1 MAPFFR
7 LASIVAA
14 ALLSATLIQASAI
27 PAPVLTP
34 QSSNPGLAKDEHF
47 EILEKRGGVITS
59 CRVPGTIA
67 LTFDDGPFAYT
78 NRLLDILK
86 DRGVKA
92 TFFVN
97 GHNIG
102 DIYHYD
108 WVVKRAYREGHQIA
122 SHTWSHADLTS
133 LSYNQINTQMVQLD
147 NALKSIIGVR
157 PIYMRPPFGNLNSAV
172 TEYLDDHGYKIVKWR
187 VDTNDWAH
195 PHNIDASLNAYR
207 RAGGSGFI
215 VLQHDTFESTVN
227 DLVPRAIDYA
237 KGRGW
242 ELVTVGE
249 CLGVSQDNWY
259 RS

>member
-7 LASIVAA
+7 IASIAAA
-14 ALLSATLIQASAI
+14 ALLSVPLIQASAI

-47 EILEKRGGVITS
+47 GILEKRGGIITS
-59 CRVPGTIA
+59 CKVPGTIA
-67 LTFDDGPFAYT
+67 LTFDDGPYMYT
-78 NRLLDILK
+78 NHLLDTLK
-86 DRGVKA
+86 ERGVKA

-97 GHNIG
+97 GHNVG
-102 DIYHYD
+102 DIYQYD

-122 SHTWSHADLTS
+122 SHTWAHADLAT
-133 LSYNQINTQMVQLD
+133 LSYDQINTQMVQLD

-157 PIYMRPPFGNLNSAV
+157 PVYMRPPYGNLNSAA
-172 TEYLDDHGYKIVKWR
+172 TEYLNDHGYKIVKWR

-195 PHNIDASLNAYR
+195 PNDVDQSFDAYKH
-207 RAGGSGFI
+207 AGGPGFI
-215 VLQHDTFESTVN
+215 ALQHDTYESTVN

-237 KGRGW
+237 KSRGW
-242 ELVTVGE
+242 DIVTVGE
-249 CLGVSQDNWY
+249 CLGVSQDSWY

>member
-1 MAPFFR
+1 MTPAFR
-7 LASIVAA
+7 LISIAA

-34 QSSNPGLAKDEHF
+34 QSSDPELVKNEHF
-47 EILEKRGGVITS
+47 QILEKRGGIITS

-67 LTFDDGPFAYT
+67 MTFDDGPYRFT
-78 NRLLDILK
+78 NQLLNILK

-102 DIYHYD
+102 DIYQYD

-122 SHTWSHADLTS
+122 SHTWAHADLAT
-133 LSYNQINTQMVQLD
+133 LSYDQISAQMTQLD

-157 PIYMRPPFGNLNSAV
+157 PVYMRPPYGNLNSAA
-172 TEYLDDHGYKIVKWR
+172 TDYLNDNGYKIVKWR

-195 PHNIDASLNAYR
+195 PDDTDTSLNAYK

-215 VLQHDTFESTVN
+215 ALEHDTYESTVN
-227 DLVPRAIDYA
+227 DLVPRAIEYA
-237 KGRGW
+237 KNRGW

-249 CLGVSQDNWY
+249 CLGVSQDDWY